1 MQKRR
6 EEKDEEEQFKED
18 KAERQRMAEL
28 LAEREKILS
37 RLDVLYLWIGW
48 GDMYGGEGENTEQ
61 VVKKHQN

>member
-37 RLDVLYLWIGW
+37 RLDVLYLDWVG
-48 GDMYGGEGENTEQ
+48 
-61 VVKKHQN
+61 